1 MPEIDKQGSR
11 GWRSRLREVL
21 NRDWD
26 FIGVALNG
34 GPDDEYDS
42 YMGKI
47 AAMLRENAS
56 DDEMLAYF
64 KWAEVENMGLGS
76 EEQFDRQRDRTLGL
90 IATLRKLGPAP

>member
-1 MPEIDKQGSR
+1 MAEIDKHASR
-11 GWRSRLREVL
+11 VWRSRLREVL

-26 FIGVALNG
+26 PIGG
-34 GPDDEYDS
+34 CPKDEYDG

-56 DDEMLAYF
+56 DEEMLAYF

-76 EEQFDRQRDRTLGL
+76 EEQFDRHRDRILGV
-90 IATLRKLGPAP
+90 IAALRKVGASP